1 MKDHEGNLLS
11 HNFRPVQPIGD
22 RVVWL
27 TSDKFS
33 PNEVD
38 VHDKIHG
45 QKTKP
50 TKKSKKNNG
59 RKIMSGTIILLS
71 MIFID
76 LLL

>member
-1 MKDHEGNLLS
+1 LLS

-33 PNEVD
+33 SND
-38 VHDKIHG
+38 IDMHDKIHG
-45 QKTKP
+45 QKTVP
-50 TKKSKKNNG
+50 TKKAKKKNNG
-59 RKIMSGTIILLS
+59 RKIMSGTMLIIS
-71 MIFID
+71 MIVID